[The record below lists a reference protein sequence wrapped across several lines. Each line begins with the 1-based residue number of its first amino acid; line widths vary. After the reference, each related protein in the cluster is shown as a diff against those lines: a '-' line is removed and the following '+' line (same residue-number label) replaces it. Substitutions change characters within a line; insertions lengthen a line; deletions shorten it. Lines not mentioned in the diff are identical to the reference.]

1 METSFLNKTF
11 DYTQELINK
20 NPENEDKLISEYIDF
35 IIKVKSNNNKPFVRS
50 PVYTDK
56 DDLISGNVR
65 IRNNFQKYNSQE
77 PIFIPTTPANPN
89 SPPVIT
95 PIPPPETTVATF
107 RNNIEGFKG
116 YYR

>member
-65 IRNNFQKYNSQE
+65 IRNNFQKYNSQ
-77 PIFIPTTPANPN
+77 
-89 SPPVIT
+89 
-95 PIPPPETTVATF
+95 
-107 RNNIEGFKG
+107 
-116 YYR
+116 